1 MGSDWV
7 ISHTAKNLSTT
18 MVVVPLRCTGGGEVL
33 LYTGSNVLASL
44 NVTPRTNIIDIL
56 CSRL

>member
-1 MGSDWV
+1 
-7 ISHTAKNLSTT
+7 